1 MMHYSGRYE
10 TTDLFLTNE
19 QAEERL
25 DQSIQTLEQVKE
37 GLQGKIWELEKAALE
52 IGAKPRYVEKAKE
65 QAEDTRDKMK
75 TEIETIKEARENPP
89 EQTAD
94 QQYIQNKE
102 IEATSLAENIDFTP
116 RREQT

>member
-19 QAEERL
+19 QAENRL

-37 GLQGKIWELEKAALE
+37 QLQGKIWELEKATLE

-65 QAEDTRDKMK
+65 QAKDTKDDME
-75 TEIETIKEARENPP
+75 TEIEIIKEARENPP

-102 IEATSLAENIDFTP
+102 IEATTLAENIDFTP
-116 RREQT
+116 QRDKT